1 MKQNQTHRHRKQTCG
16 YQRGSRGGIGVRD
29 EQIHTTIYKV
39 NELNVYIDIKNK

>member
-16 YQRGSRGGIGVRD
+16 YQRGSRGGIGVWD

>member
-1 MKQNQTHRHRKQTCG
+1 MKENQTHRHRKQTCG